1 VDKVYIAAIP
11 LRPVDE
17 LWLAGAVAACVGK
30 HNDQRHYQAADITW
44 EMEKALFI
52 LFAVVAVAS
61 ALNILLQRNPLYS
74 ALSLIGTLASLSAL
88 YVMLR
93 AQFIAAIQIIVY
105 AGAIMVLFVFVIMLL
120 NAPKDQPQVDKQ
132 KWLRGL
138 AIPFA
143 GLLLAEAFYV
153 ISRIQTRMMPPAD
166 DSSTG
171 VGTTW
176 SIGTRLFTDYL
187 LPFEVTS
194 VLILMAVVGAM
205 VLARREG
212 DSPGG
217 GR

>member
-1 VDKVYIAAIP
+1 
-11 LRPVDE
+11 
-17 LWLAGAVAACVGK
+17 
-30 HNDQRHYQAADITW
+30 
-44 EMEKALFI
+44 MEQV
-52 LFAVVAVAS
+52 LFAVFAFVAIAS

-88 YVMLR
+88 YMMLR

-120 NAPKDQPQVDKQ
+120 NEPKDVPVIEKA
-132 KWLRGL
+132 KGLRFL

-143 GLLLAEAFYV
+143 GLLIAETFYV
-153 ISRIQTRMMPPAD
+153 IRTVPDIQMPPLPAQEVERA
-166 DSSTG
+166 

-176 SIGTRLFTDYL
+176 SIGTSLFTDYL

-212 DSPGG
+212 D
-217 GR
+217 